1 MSHVYDFD
9 KGVDRRGTDAK
20 KFDPSLCPDDVL
32 PFWIADSEFQ
42 SPVELTEALHKRV
55 DMLHYG

>member
-20 KFDPSLCPDDVL
+20 KFDPSLCPL
-32 PFWIADSEFQ
+32 
-42 SPVELTEALHKRV
+42 RV
-55 DMLHYG
+55 PEPG